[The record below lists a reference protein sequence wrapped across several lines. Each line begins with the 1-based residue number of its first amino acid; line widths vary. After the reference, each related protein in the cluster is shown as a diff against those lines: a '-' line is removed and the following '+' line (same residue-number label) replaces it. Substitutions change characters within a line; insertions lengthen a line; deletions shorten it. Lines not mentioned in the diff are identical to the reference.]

1 MRVLLVEDD
10 PYLGMMMKELFE
22 ARSYKVTLCTD
33 GECGFE
39 KFGEIKPDICV
50 LDVMLPLSDGF
61 TLAKQIRQVDKLTPI
76 IFTTARSMKEDVM
89 KGFNLGAD
97 DYLKKPFSM
106 EELLVRVKAI
116 LRRTKGLIEDAE
128 TQSYKIGI
136 FNFNHQRQELSGP
149 QGVQR
154 LSGRE
159 ADLLKMF
166 IDNKNQLLDKQIVL
180 KMLWG
185 DDSFFNGRSM
195 DVFVTKIRKYLK
207 EDSRIEIINIRG
219 KGYKLM
225 IDSD

>member
-10 PYLGMMMKELFE
+10 PYLGMMMKEMFE
-22 ARSYKVTLCTD
+22 ARSYRVVLCTD
-33 GECGFE
+33 GESGFKE
-39 KFGEIKPDICV
+39 FGERKPDICV

-89 KGFNLGAD
+89 KGFSLGAD

-116 LRRTKGLIEDAE
+116 LRRTQGLIENE
-128 TQSYKIGI
+128 TAKDYRFGI
-136 FNFNHQRQELSGP
+136 FQFNHTRQELVSP
-149 QGVQR
+149 SETIR

-159 ADLLKMF
+159 TDLLKMF
-166 IDNKNQLLDKQIVL
+166 LDNKNQLLDKQIVL

-195 DVFVTKIRKYLK
+195 DVFVSKIRKYLK
-207 EDSRIEIINIRG
+207 RDDRIEIINIRG
-219 KGYKLM
+219 KGYKMM
-225 IDSD
+225 IEED